1 VDLAT
6 LAGLISAFGII
17 LAAII
22 LGGSAGTCF
31 NVPSLRAVPHPHL
44 VFSQASAINL
54 SASGVAFEAQTPLS
68 KGIYLKMELVPYPEH
83 HYIPVYA
90 HIVQCNQLQDDSLAG
105 YHIAVEFKGIS
116 DEDDE
121 RIINHI
127 FKIQAQEIKREKQ
140 NQKTNHDEATD
151 NQISVA

>member
-1 VDLAT
+1 MDLAT

-17 LAAII
+17 LAAIF

-44 VFSQASAINL
+44 
-54 SASGVAFEAQTPLS
+54 
-68 KGIYLKMELVPYPEH
+68 
-83 HYIPVYA
+83 
-90 HIVQCNQLQDDSLAG
+90 
-105 YHIAVEFKGIS
+105 
-116 DEDDE
+116 
-121 RIINHI
+121 
-127 FKIQAQEIKREKQ
+127 FKIQVQEIKRE